1 MEKKTTIVYDPN
13 GIIDDISLSVGMLEA
28 LQDLLIHYLSECKD
42 HKEVTETYK
51 KINLVANGDKEVRFE
66 GIQSHIYILV
76 ALIQNL
82 RSLALDQGVAK
93 KVEIEDAVHNK
104 AKEAAHLFLQRDPN
118 KANELNSKLKELHE
132 VTKLFTSEQGH

>member
-93 KVEIEDAVHNK
+93 KVEIE
-104 AKEAAHLFLQRDPN
+104 EAAHLFLQRDPN

>member
-1 MEKKTTIVYDPN
+1 MEKKTTVVLDPN
-13 GIIDDISLSVGMLEA
+13 GLIKDISLSVGMLEA
-28 LQDLLIHYLSECKD
+28 LQNLLIHYLSECKD

-51 KINLVANGDKEVRFE
+51 KINLVASGETDIKFE

-76 ALIQNL
+76 ALVQNL
-82 RSLALDQGVAK
+82 RSLALEQGVAK

-118 KANELNSKLKELHE
+118 KVNELNEKLKELHE
-132 VTKLFTSEQGH
+132 VTKTFTSEQDH